1 VEILELV
8 TFLLFV
14 VLIVHHYH
22 RLLCRL
28 LRHLP
33 TRSRATGSRP
43 VVLKRNLQH
52 TYKFHRAR
60 IVPCP
65 RFPLGCCLA
74 LACAGP
80 LLNQHMTCGSGREGQ
95 YED

>member
-1 VEILELV
+1 VGILELV

-14 VLIVHHYH
+14 VLIVHHCH

-28 LRHLP
+28 LHHLP
-33 TRSRATGSRP
+33 TRSRATSSRP

-52 TYKFHRAR
+52 TYEFHRAR

-80 LLNQHMTCGSGREGQ
+80 LLNQHM
-95 YED
+95 